1 MYFCRKDFFSIQN
14 HCAKF
19 ESNKHNKINKE
30 KTEQT
35 EIETQK
41 KTKQNKR
48 KKKTTPKTETA
59 RRKHFLREDHNK
71 HLSIIQNITIHF
83 LLFDKTQITTNN
95 KGSTREEHIF

>member
-41 KTKQNKR
+41 KTKQNK
-48 KKKTTPKTETA
+48 KKKKKQQKQKQRCANTFCVKT
-59 RRKHFLREDHNK
+59 
-71 HLSIIQNITIHF
+71 
-83 LLFDKTQITTNN
+83 TTN
-95 KGSTREEHIF
+95 TCP